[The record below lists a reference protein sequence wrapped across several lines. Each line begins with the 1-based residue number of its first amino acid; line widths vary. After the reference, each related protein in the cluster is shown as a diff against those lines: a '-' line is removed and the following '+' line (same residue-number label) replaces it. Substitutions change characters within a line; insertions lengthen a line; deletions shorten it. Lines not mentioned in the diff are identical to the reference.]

1 MEATRVSVDEKVD
14 SFAEGELEHAGE
26 IISALWEIAIKD
38 EDAKPP
44 EGTSSTVSSFRFY
57 FLEHVMQ

>member
-1 MEATRVSVDEKVD
+1 MEATRASVDEKVD

-38 EDAKPP
+38 EDTKPP
-44 EGTSSTVSSFRFY
+44 EGTSPTVSPFRF
-57 FLEHVMQ
+57 